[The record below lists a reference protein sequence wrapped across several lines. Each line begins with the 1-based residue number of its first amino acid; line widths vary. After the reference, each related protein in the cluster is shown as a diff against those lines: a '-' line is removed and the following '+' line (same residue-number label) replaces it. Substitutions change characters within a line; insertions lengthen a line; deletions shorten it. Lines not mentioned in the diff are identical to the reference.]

1 MSFRG
6 SFYHTIDTK
15 GRLSIPSG
23 FRLELQRHSDRAPI
37 LTNHLECLHLWP
49 HEDWLEF
56 EERLGGIAEL
66 DPEAQR
72 LARWMIS
79 GAVEAPIDN
88 QGRILIPPFLRER
101 AQLGREVAI
110 LGVSRRMEIWDRAR
124 LESDLNGTGA
134 RFNEISSGL
143 APKLSKPTISGGR

>member
-6 SFYHTIDTK
+6 TYYHNLDTK
-15 GRLSIPSG
+15 GRLSIPQG
-23 FRLELQRHSDRAPI
+23 FRLELQRQSDRAPI

-49 HEDWLEF
+49 HEDWLAF
-56 EERLGGIAEL
+56 EERLGTVASM
-66 DPEAQR
+66 DPDAMK

-79 GAVEAPIDN
+79 GAVETPIDN

-110 LGVSRRMEIWDRAR
+110 LGVSKRMEIWSRER
-124 LESDLNGTGA
+124 LDADLSGTQV
-134 RFNEISSGL
+134 RFNEISATL
-143 APKLSKPTISGGR
+143 ASKLGN

>member
-6 SFYHTIDTK
+6 TFYHTLDTK

-23 FRLELQRHSDRAPI
+23 FRMELQRRSDRAPI

-49 HEDWLEF
+49 HEDWLVF
-56 EERLGGIAEL
+56 EDKLGLEAEL
-66 DPEAQR
+66 DPDAQR
-72 LARWMIS
+72 LARWVIG

-101 AQLGREVAI
+101 AELGKEVAI
-110 LGVSRRMEIWDRAR
+110 LGLSRRMEIWSRDR
-124 LESDLNGTGA
+124 LDSDLNGTGI
-134 RFNEISSGL
+134 RFNEISADL
-143 APKLSKPTISGGR
+143 APRLGRRTITGGG

>member
-6 SFYHTIDTK
+6 TFYHNIDTK

-23 FRLELQRHSDRAPI
+23 FRLELQRRSDRAPI
-37 LTNHLECLHLWP
+37 LTNHLECLHLYP
-49 HEDWLEF
+49 HEDWIDLED
-56 EERLGGIAEL
+56 RLGAVASM
-66 DPEAQR
+66 DPNAQR

-79 GAVEAPIDN
+79 GAVDAAIDN

-110 LGVSRRMEIWDRAR
+110 LGVGKRMEIWNRER
-124 LESDLNGTGA
+124 LDADLNGTEA
-134 RFNEISSGL
+134 RFIEISTEL
-143 APKLSKPTISGGR
+143 APKLGT